1 MKHLDVWQS
10 NIATLEKS
18 RVVDVHL
25 TLHSMWCAY
34 AQDTHKHAGDLLKI
48 KMRHDKVAEMLVKN
62 GSRHD
67 SPMTMPKVVKSVKV
81 SARMREQ
88 LAVMRNR

>member
-1 MKHLDVWQS
+1 MKHLNVWQS
-10 NIATLEKS
+10 DIATLEKS

-25 TLHSMWCAY
+25 TLHSMWCAC
-34 AQDTHKHAGDLLKI
+34 TPTHAGDLLKI